1 MYIYIYQLQFR
12 KSIQHPPGFHFRCSL
27 PWFWWPFSSRPP
39 WIQGLSQGMK
49 AFRRSPPWERRERP
63 ELHGKKSEEK
73 KIEWQ
78 LSLMEEWRMTSV
90 SYNFS
95 TLMSTKCSKSGRW
108 SNDAGPLD
116 FGSSQELEQ
125 QMDLRGV
132 PRHRFLLLGEI
143 PGGGTTFGTNMGTV
157 WDRNGRSFMAFPI
170 DGFCMVLS
178 GPRHSS
184 NLSKTQRAKSLHVW
198 NVYQR
203 SPNISDSFM

>member
-1 MYIYIYQLQFR
+1 MFVCVYIYINCSSGSPFNIL
-12 KSIQHPPGFHFRCSL
+12 PVCFHFRCSL

-49 AFRRSPPWERRERP
+49 AFRRSPPWGPFSWEKERR
-63 ELHGKKSEEK
+63 KKT
-73 KIEWQ
+73 WQ

-90 SYNFS
+90 SYIFS
-95 TLMSTKCSKSGRW
+95 TLISTKCSKSGRW
-108 SNDAGPLD
+108 STDAGPLD

-143 PGGGTTFGTNMGTV
+143 PGGGTTFGTKMGTV
-157 WDRNGRSFMAFPI
+157 WDRNGRSFMAF
-170 DGFCMVLS
+170 LS

-198 NVYQR
+198 NVYQH
-203 SPNISDSFM
+203 SPNIYDSFM